1 MKKLLL
7 ALTAGLFSLLIS
19 CNSKTSNSSSSNS
32 DSSMEGKNK
41 MANEEIYKGIETGD
55 PSKFSIIADDAVDHG
70 DPRHEMKGDSIRK
83 FLADMHNHIND
94 LKIDIIS
101 EAADGDYVFTLSRMT
116 GTTKDSTMGMP
127 AGMKM
132 DSKSVD
138 VVKFKDG
145 KAVEHW
151 AYMDP
156 KDMMQMQM
164 GMPMSNMPMH
174 NKMDS
179 TKK

>member
-1 MKKLLL
+1 MKKLPLFL
-7 ALTAGLFSLLIS
+7 AAGLFSFLIS
-19 CNSKTSNSSSSNS
+19 CNTKTNNSASSNS
-32 DSSMEGKNK
+32 DSSMEGRNK

-55 PSKFSIIADDAVDHG
+55 ASKFSVIADDAVDHG

-83 FLADMHNHIND
+83 YLADIHNHIND
-94 LKIDIIS
+94 LKVDIIS
-101 EAADGDYVFTLSRMT
+101 EAADRDYVFTLSRMT
-116 GTTKDSTMGMP
+116 GTTKDSSMGMP
-127 AGMKM
+127 AGMKF
-132 DSKSVD
+132 DTKSVD
-138 VVKFKDG
+138 VTKFKDG

-156 KDMMQMQM
+156 KEMMQMQM
-164 GMPMSNMPMH
+164 NMNMGNIPMH

>member
-1 MKKLLL
+1 MKKLPL
-7 ALTAGLFSLLIS
+7 ALAAGLLSILIS
-19 CNSKTSNSSSSNS
+19 CNTKTSNSSSENS
-32 DSSMEGKNK
+32 DSSKEGKNR

-55 PSKFSIIADDAVDHG
+55 SSKFSVIADDAVDHG
-70 DPRHEMKGDSIRK
+70 DPSHDMKGDSIRK
-83 FLADMHNHIND
+83 FLTGMHNHIND

-101 EAADGDYVFTLSRMT
+101 EAANGDYVFTLSRMT

-138 VVKFKDG
+138 VLKFKDG

-151 AYMDP
+151 SFMDP
-156 KDMMQMQM
+156 KEMMQMQNM
-164 GMPMSNMPMH
+164 NMRNMPMH
-174 NKMDS
+174 DKMDS